1 MSEDID
7 NPQDFAN
14 SELTDLPAAQV
25 PGSAGDLGTRIKA
38 LCRQVGWTEM
48 AGQTD
53 RSVKQLRR
61 YAHGDD
67 PPFSVLAR
75 LASVAG
81 VSLEWLATGEG
92 PMRRDQA
99 PPDPAARPAD
109 QARAN
114 APPPAIDGDFFGL
127 VLEGVKATYA
137 DVNAR
142 IDDRQAGKTAARIYD
157 DIIAATA
164 DDPDPGP
171 GRRAALN
178 MGLAQLRRDL
188 LTPSLSSKHSG
199 SA

>member
-1 MSEDID
+1 MSE
-7 NPQDFAN
+7 PSHVSSSGQDLESRISQVLDMYPSRA
-14 SELTDLPAAQV
+14 SAARACGKSTDMLAAYAR
-25 PGSAGDLGTRIKA
+25 GS
-38 LCRQVGWTEM
+38 
-48 AGQTD
+48 
-53 RSVKQLRR
+53 S
-61 YAHGDD
+61 H
-67 PPFSVLAR
+67 PPFEALVALA
-75 LASVAG
+75 VGAG
-81 VSLEWLATGEG
+81 VRLDWLATGEG
-92 PMRRDQA
+92 PMCRDQA

-188 LTPSLSSKHSG
+188 LTPSVSSKHSG